1 MDKATTIKEVNQ
13 VFIDQGTAVA
23 IIVILVTLLTTYFGV
38 KIWMQKKEASQKQKW
53 KDEDRAQKQKWKNED
68 RAYDRKQKEEERKAK
83 LEREL
88 KIYEAQERNTEALKD
103 LIKQGTKAVESNNYS
118 IQRFED
124 KLQVHTDNANVN
136 LAEVSGSIKE
146 LNRLMQIA
154 ISTQD
159 DLAKT
164 QMLIELNNKME
175 KYFAELKKDMGTSK
189 N

>member
-13 VFIDQGTAVA
+13 VFIDQGTAIA
-23 IIVILVTLLTTYFGV
+23 IIVILVTLLATYFGV
-38 KIWMQKKEASQKQKW
+38 KIWMAKKEASQKQKW
-53 KDEDRAQKQKWKNED
+53 KDEDRA
-68 RAYDRKQKEEERKAK
+68 YDRKIKDEERKAK
-83 LEREL
+83 LERDKHISES
-88 KIYEAQERNTEALKD
+88 QERNTEALKD
-103 LIKQGTKAVESNNYS
+103 VIKEVTKAVESSNYS

-136 LAEVSGSIKE
+136 LAEVSVSIKE

>member
-1 MDKATTIKEVNQ
+1 MEKATTIKEVNQ

-23 IIVILVTLLTTYFGV
+23 IIVILVTLLAIYFGV
-38 KIWMQKKEASQKQKW
+38 KIWIAKREAAQKQKW
-53 KDEDRAQKQKWKNED
+53 KDEDRA
-68 RAYDRKQKEEERKAK
+68 YDRKLKEEERKAK
-83 LEREL
+83 LERDQ

-103 LIKQGTKAVESNNYS
+103 LIKEVTKAVESNNYS

-136 LAEVSGSIKE
+136 LAEVNSSIKE

-154 ISTQD
+154 ITTQD

-164 QMLIELNNKME
+164 QMLVELNNKIE
-175 KYFAELKKDMGTSK
+175 KMFEELKKDIGTSK
-189 N
+189 S

>member
-23 IIVILVTLLTTYFGV
+23 IIVILVTLLAIYFGV
-38 KIWMQKKEASQKQKW
+38 KIWIAKREASQKQKW
-53 KDEDRAQKQKWKNED
+53 KDEDRA
-68 RAYDRKQKEEERKAK
+68 YDRKIKEEERKAK
-83 LEREL
+83 LERDQ
-88 KIYEAQERNTEALKD
+88 KISEAQERNTEALKD
-103 LIKQGTKAVESNNYS
+103 LIKQVTKAVESNNYS

-136 LAEVSGSIKE
+136 LAEVNSSIKE

-154 ISTQD
+154 ITTQD

-164 QMLIELNNKME
+164 QMLVELNNKIE
-175 KYFAELKKDMGTSK
+175 KMFEELKKDIGTSK
-189 N
+189 S

>member
-1 MDKATTIKEVNQ
+1 MDKATTIEEVNQ
-13 VFIDQGTAVA
+13 VFIDQGTAIA
-23 IIVILVTLLTTYFGV
+23 IIVVLVTLLATYFGL
-38 KIWMQKKEASQKQKW
+38 KIWMTNKEASQKQKW
-53 KDEDRAQKQKWKNED
+53 KDEDRA
-68 RAYDRKQKEEERKAK
+68 YDRQIKEEERKAK
-83 LEREL
+83 LERDQ

-136 LAEVSGSIKE
+136 LAEVNSSIKE

-164 QMLIELNNKME
+164 QMLVELNNKIE
-175 KYFAELKKDMGTSK
+175 KMFEELKKDIGTSK

>member
-13 VFIDQGTAVA
+13 VFIDQGTAIA
-23 IIVILVTLLTTYFGV
+23 IIVILVTLLATYFGV
-38 KIWMQKKEASQKQKW
+38 RIWMVKKEASQKQKW
-53 KDEDRAQKQKWKNED
+53 KDEDRA
-68 RAYDRKQKEEERKAK
+68 YDRQIKEAERKAK
-83 LEREL
+83 LERDKMISES
-88 KIYEAQERNTEALKD
+88 QERNTEALKD
-103 LIKQGTKAVESNNYS
+103 LIKEVTKAVESNNYS

-136 LAEVSGSIKE
+136 LAEVNSSIKE

-175 KYFAELKKDMGTSK
+175 KMFDELKKDMRTSK

>member
-23 IIVILVTLLTTYFGV
+23 IIVILVSMLVIYFGV
-38 KIWMQKKEASQKQKW
+38 KIWIAKIEASQKQKW
-53 KDEDRAQKQKWKNED
+53 KEED
-68 RAYDRKQKEEERKAK
+68 RAYDRKLKEEERKAK
-83 LEREL
+83 LERDK
-88 KIYEAQERNTEALKD
+88 KISEAQERNTEALKD
-103 LIKQGTKAVESNNYS
+103 LIKEATKAVDSNNYS

-136 LAEVSGSIKE
+136 LAEVNSSIKE

-154 ISTQD
+154 IATQD

-164 QMLIELNNKME
+164 QMLVELNTKIEKM
-175 KYFAELKKDMGTSK
+175 FNDLKKDIGTSK
-189 N
+189 S

>member
-1 MDKATTIKEVNQ
+1 MA
-13 VFIDQGTAVA
+13 
-23 IIVILVTLLTTYFGV
+23 
-38 KIWMQKKEASQKQKW
+38 KKEASQKQKW
-53 KDEDRAQKQKWKNED
+53 KDEDRA
-68 RAYDRKQKEEERKAK
+68 YDRQIKEAERKAK
-83 LEREL
+83 LERDK
-88 KIYEAQERNTEALKD
+88 KISESQERNTEALKD
-103 LIKQGTKAVESNNYS
+103 LIKEVTKAVDSNNYS

-124 KLQVHTDNANVN
+124 KLQAHTDNANVN

-164 QMLIELNNKME
+164 QMLIELNNKIE
-175 KYFAELKKDMGTSK
+175 KMFEELKKDMGTSK

>member
-23 IIVILVTLLTTYFGV
+23 IIVILVTLLAIYFGV
-38 KIWMQKKEASQKQKW
+38 KIWIAKREAAQKQKW
-53 KDEDRAQKQKWKNED
+53 KDEDRA
-68 RAYDRKQKEEERKAK
+68 YDRKLKEEERKAK
-83 LEREL
+83 LERDQ
-88 KIYEAQERNTEALKD
+88 KISEAQERNTEALKD
-103 LIKQGTKAVESNNYS
+103 LIKQVTKAVESNNYS

-136 LAEVSGSIKE
+136 LAEVNSSIKE

-154 ISTQD
+154 ITTQD

-164 QMLIELNNKME
+164 QMLVELNNKIE
-175 KYFAELKKDMGTSK
+175 KMFEELKKDIGTSK
-189 N
+189 S